1 MGEINANPMYST
13 DSAVMMP
20 NIPNL
25 STSALPINALKA
37 RYYIRD
43 SNFTEAIR
51 LLRESYN
58 DNPYIHYNDFLLT
71 SVYASLKNYDS
82 TLFYAKKAF
91 YNWPR
96 ATSYYKNM
104 VFACIKK
111 NNSVE
116 LNNAFDTSFK
126 YSYTPLT
133 FNVYLDAPAVLRSK
147 SKKQLNVYIDS
158 AIKKYFGVK
167 IDTNSTIYKEFESIR
182 RRVNNETK
190 ENKFSIL
197 GLQSFQKG
205 NYLLAFENYKQAID
219 FDPYS
224 YTHFE
229 NAGICL
235 YSAKKFN
242 ECLYY
247 FEKAAAFAEN
257 NTGKSEYYIGL
268 SLLNLGK
275 KDQACQALNKSKV
288 KGFADAA
295 NMIKGNCK

>member
-1 MGEINANPMYST
+1 MQTMFTVTAALLFAPFYIVNYNSAAILRKFTKYFSNVYLILAFLLILPSLYISKQVFDSLKIQRTVMGEINANPMYST

-43 SNFTEAIR
+43 SNFTEAIH

-96 ATSYYKNM
+96 ATSYYKNI
-104 VFACIKK
+104 VFASIKK

-190 ENKFSIL
+190 ENKFS
-197 GLQSFQKG
+197 
-205 NYLLAFENYKQAID
+205 
-219 FDPYS
+219 
-224 YTHFE
+224 
-229 NAGICL
+229 
-235 YSAKKFN
+235 KFHTK
-242 ECLYY
+242 LI
-247 FEKAAAFAEN
+247 
-257 NTGKSEYYIGL
+257 S
-268 SLLNLGK
+268 
-275 KDQACQALNKSKV
+275 V
-288 KGFADAA
+288 V
-295 NMIKGNCK
+295 